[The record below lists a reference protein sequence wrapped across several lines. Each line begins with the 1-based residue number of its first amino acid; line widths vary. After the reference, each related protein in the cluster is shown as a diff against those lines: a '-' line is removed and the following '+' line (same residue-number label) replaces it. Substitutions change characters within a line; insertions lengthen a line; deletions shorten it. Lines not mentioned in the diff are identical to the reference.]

1 MVVRLVVVFG
11 GYSLNFVRNTGY
23 VEISMEQLVVD
34 VSGCIYYV
42 SEEFRLES
50 LDYFYGN
57 ELKNVKEIVN
67 KM

>member
-1 MVVRLVVVFG
+1 VVVLLVVVFG

-34 VSGCIYYV
+34 VPACIYYV

-50 LDYFYGN
+50 LDYFYSSWFGGSP
-57 ELKNVKEIVN
+57 
-67 KM
+67 